1 MNCILFEDYDKKF
14 KSETLK
20 GIENNINILKNI
32 YEEIYM
38 NEYGF
43 VYCIDNLSKNDCRI
57 LCKTNLNEYLQVPEG
72 TILKINS
79 KSISDCLKS
88 GKTKILGFYVNENY
102 ELIFKTE
109 TCDFNVGNYEY
120 DKKLNIEYLNELCN
134 NVNYTCDL
142 SELLDRFDNKEFVN
156 IKKGKYDL
164 ILTHK
169 LFPMINKSVYFN
181 FSAKDNDD
189 GTFYG
194 IFNNK
199 IETKN
204 KKGETTFEM
213 EVMYMYRFM
222 DLN

>member
-14 KSETLK
+14 KSEILK

-32 YEEIYM
+32 YEEIYL
-38 NEYGF
+38 NEFGF
-43 VYCIDNLSKNDCRI
+43 VYCAENLSKNDCRI
-57 LCKTNLNEYLQVPEG
+57 LCKTNLNEFLQVPEG
-72 TILKINS
+72 VVLRINS
-79 KSISDCLKS
+79 KSLSDCLKS
-88 GKTKILGFYVNENY
+88 GKTKILGFYVNNDN

-142 SELLDRFDNKEFVN
+142 SELLDRFDNKEFIN

-199 IETKN
+199 IEAKN

>member
-1 MNCILFEDYDKKF
+1 MVCILFEDYDKKF
-14 KSETLK
+14 KSEILK

-32 YEEIYM
+32 YEEIYL
-38 NEYGF
+38 NEFGF
-43 VYCIDNLSKNDCRI
+43 VYCVENLSKNDCRI
-57 LCKTNLNEYLQVPEG
+57 LCKTNLNEFLQVPEG
-72 TILKINS
+72 VVLRINS
-79 KSISDCLKS
+79 KSLSDCLKS
-88 GKTKILGFYVNENY
+88 GKTKILGFYVNNDN

-120 DKKLNIEYLNELCN
+120 DKKLNIEHLNELCN

-181 FSAKDNDD
+181 FNAKDNDD

-199 IETKN
+199 IETRN
-204 KKGETTFEM
+204 KKDEITFEM
-213 EVMYMYRFM
+213 EILYMYRFM